1 MEIDKINIF
10 LFTVIGILVLILV
23 GQYSTDSYKKLR
35 GGSGQPDSGSVEMQ
49 LVSRAHAS
57 EQLEG
62 PFLTNLQDHA

>member
-1 MEIDKINIF
+1 MEIDRINIF

-35 GGSGQPDSGSVEMQ
+35 GGSGQPDSGRVEMQ

-62 PFLTNLQDHA
+62 PFLTNLHDHA